1 MERFIQSDRSRGVV
15 AFAIALSVV
24 LGACAAPKRIVTFGD
39 IHGDLE
45 ATRSALRLA
54 GAIDAGDRWIGG
66 ELVVVQTGDQLDRGG
81 DEQAIMD
88 LFEKLRME
96 ATEAGGAF
104 HALLGNH
111 ELLNIRGDLRYV
123 TPEGFADF
131 SDAVEYDPDDPALAQ
146 FEPRQRARIAALMPG
161 GPYARLLAQ
170 QKVILRVD
178 DNVFVHGGVLPDHV
192 TYGIHKINREAQAW
206 LRGEADR
213 PAVLVGSHSPQW
225 SRLYSREPDSL
236 ACEILAQ
243 VLKDLDASR
252 MVMGHT
258 IQGDGIAAACEGHAW
273 LIDVGMAAHY
283 EGSVEV
289 LEIVGD
295 SVRVLR
301 PGG

>member
-1 MERFIQSDRSRGVV
+1 M
-15 AFAIALSVV
+15 
-24 LGACAAPKRIVTFGD
+24 
-39 IHGDLE
+39 
-45 ATRSALRLA
+45 
-54 GAIDAGDRWIGG
+54 
-66 ELVVVQTGDQLDRGG
+66 
-81 DEQAIMD
+81 
-88 LFEKLRME
+88 
-96 ATEAGGAF
+96 
-104 HALLGNH
+104 
-111 ELLNIRGDLRYV
+111 
-123 TPEGFADF
+123 
-131 SDAVEYDPDDPALAQ
+131 
-146 FEPRQRARIAALMPG
+146 
-161 GPYARLLAQ
+161 
-170 QKVILRVD
+170 
-178 DNVFVHGGVLPDHV
+178 